1 MKELPKSVRD
11 KLASRPIFAA
21 HPDADLLGA
30 FSEGSLSGSEREL
43 VMQHISV
50 CSECREV
57 VFLAAPPAEPVQQVI
72 VPARGRMWRWLSPV
86 AAIAVL
92 AVGIGVFQQ
101 YRSKSPTGPTEQ
113 VLTATTTKP
122 QSAPTSKNAITQSA
136 PPSSP
141 SIDPAKRNSA
151 PSNSGTKTQ
160 SPRPQAERE
169 SEIAG
174 LAAGTAG
181 GAAATRAPD
190 AADSRASA
198 SEVAAPRAEQT
209 IEVTAAAPVIAVED
223 ATPALPAPPPSS
235 PVLAAKPAPAVVAK
249 QRARESA
256 ESVEAPYAAESSVE
270 VTAGYVP
277 GRAASLVAFR
287 PQWRITESGGLER
300 STASN
305 QWQPVLQKSNADF
318 RAVAS
323 VGSHV
328 WAGGADGVLYHSTDG
343 GQSWK
348 KLAVGP
354 GGHPITQAIRS
365 ILFKDERNGTVTF
378 ANGDTWVTNNAGRN
392 WQKQ

>member
-1 MKELPKSVRD
+1 MRD
-11 KLASRPIFAA
+11 KLASKPIFAA
-21 HPDADLLGA
+21 HPDSDLLGA
-30 FSEGSLSGSEREL
+30 FSEGSLSGSERER
-43 VMQHISV
+43 VMQHISG

-57 VFLAAPPAEPVQQVI
+57 VFLAAPPPEPVQEGI
-72 VPARGRMWRWLSPV
+72 VPARGSMWRWISPV
-86 AAIAVL
+86 AAVAVL
-92 AVGIGVFQQ
+92 AVGIGVYQQ

-122 QSAPTSKNAITQSA
+122 QSAPTAENAMPQSTPRSSPSAKPKSA
-136 PPSSP
+136 PP
-141 SIDPAKRNSA
+141 
-151 PSNSGTKTQ
+151 NSGTKTE

-169 SEIAG
+169 SELAG
-174 LAAGTAG
+174 FASGMAAGAAG
-181 GAAATRAPD
+181 TRAPD
-190 AADSRASA
+190 AADSRESP
-198 SEVAAPRAEQT
+198 SPIAAPRAEQT
-209 IEVTAAAPVIAVED
+209 VEVTAAAPVIAVQD
-223 ATPALPAPPPSS
+223 ATPARPAPPSAA

-249 QRARESA
+249 QRARESSD
-256 ESVEAPYAAESSVE
+256 SVEASYAAESAVE
-270 VTAGYVP
+270 VTAGDVP

-300 STASN
+300 STAGN

-328 WAGGADGVLYHSTDG
+328 WAGGADGVLYHSTDH
-343 GQSWK
+343 GQSWNQ
-348 KLAVGP
+348 LAVGS